1 MITAK
6 EFLTEVENEGTV
18 TRRFLAIIP
27 DDKFDWKP
35 HAKSMDIKALANHL
49 VDIASWPGLMLTTSE
64 LNFQDMSGY
73 NYPDENTAAGL
84 VAFFDK
90 NLQKTIDALKAA
102 SAEDLEQTWTM
113 RSGDAIYMKDP
124 KRVVIRHAI
133 DQNIHHRAQLGVY
146 LRLLNIAIPGAYGP
160 SADEMEAMGH

>member
-6 EFLTEVENEGTV
+6 EFLTEVENEGRT
-18 TRRFLAIIP
+18 TRRFLAIVP

-35 HAKSMDIKALANHL
+35 HPKSMDIKTLANHL

-64 LNFQDMSGY
+64 LDFQNMAGY
-73 NYPDENTAAGL
+73 DYPDENTAAGL
-84 VAFFDK
+84 LAFFDK
-90 NLQKTIDALKAA
+90 NLAKTVSALQTAT
-102 SAEDLEQTWTM
+102 AEDLEQTWTM

-133 DQNIHHRAQLGVY
+133 DQNIHHRAQLGVF
-146 LRLLNIAIPGAYGP
+146 LRLLNIPIPGTYGP
-160 SADEMEAMGH
+160 SADEMGH